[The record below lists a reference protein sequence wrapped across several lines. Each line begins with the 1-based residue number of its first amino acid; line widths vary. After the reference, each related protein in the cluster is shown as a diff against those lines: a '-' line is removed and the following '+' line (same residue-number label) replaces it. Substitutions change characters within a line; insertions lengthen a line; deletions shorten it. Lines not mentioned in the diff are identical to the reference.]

1 MKRIGIASRLN
12 LEKHEKTFHS
22 VVRYLK
28 KEGKDI
34 YLEGRVATLM
44 GIKKYKEFIPGK
56 TEVDLVL
63 VMGGDGTILRITSQ
77 MKDINCKFFGINMG
91 HLGFLS
97 EIPPV
102 QVGKT
107 LGRIFAGH
115 YTIDRRTMLQVD
127 LERGKKKIKR
137 FHALNE
143 ASITQG
149 TLSRLIT
156 LKTKVDGKKLA
167 NYRSDGLIIATPTG
181 STAYNLSAG
190 GPIVYPSVKAIIITP
205 ICPHSFN
212 QKPIVI
218 PDNKKVT
225 VLVASD
231 YEKINL
237 TIDGQQS
244 LIVKNEDIINVQRG
258 ASVEFIRLPKE
269 SYFQTLR
276 QKLGW
281 GGKVEK
287 LY

>member
-1 MKRIGIASRLN
+1 MKKVAIVSRMH

-28 KEGKDI
+28 KEGKEMF
-34 YLEGRVATLM
+34 LEERVAKLM
-44 GIKKYKEFIPGK
+44 GLKKYKEFIPGETK
-56 TEVDLVL
+56 VDLVI
-63 VMGGDGTILRITSQ
+63 VMGGDGTILRIVSK

-102 QVGKT
+102 QIGKT

-115 YTIDRRTMLQVD
+115 HTIDKRMMLQID
-127 LERGKKKIKR
+127 LERNKKKIKQ

-143 ASITQG
+143 VSVTQG

-167 NYRSDGLIIATPTG
+167 NYRSDGLIVATPTG

-190 GPIVYPSVKAIIITP
+190 GPIVYPTMKAMIITP

-218 PDNKKVT
+218 PDNKKVS

-231 YEKINL
+231 YETINL
-237 TIDGQQS
+237 TIDGQRS
-244 LIVKNEDIINVQRG
+244 LLVQNGDIIHVKRG

-276 QKLGW
+276 KKLGW

>member
-1 MKRIGIASRLN
+1 MKRVAIASRLH

-22 VVRYLK
+22 IVRYLK
-28 KEGKDI
+28 KEKKELF
-34 YLEGRVATLM
+34 LEKRVADLM
-44 GIKKYKEFIPGK
+44 KIKKYNEFIPGE

-63 VMGGDGTILRITSQ
+63 VLGGDGTILRVVNK
-77 MKDINCKFFGINMG
+77 MKDINTKFFGINMG

-102 QVGKT
+102 QITKS

-115 YTIDRRTMLQVD
+115 YTIDKRMMLQIN
-127 LERGKKKIKR
+127 LERDKKKINK

-143 ASITQG
+143 VSITQG

-156 LKTKVDGKKLA
+156 LKAKVNGKKLA
-167 NYRSDGLIIATPTG
+167 NYRSDGLIVSTPTG

-190 GPIVYPSVKAIIITP
+190 GPIVYPTMKAIIITP

-218 PDNKKVT
+218 PDNKKVSI
-225 VLVASD
+225 LVASD
-231 YEKINL
+231 YETINL

-244 LIVKNEDIINVQRG
+244 LLLKNDDIVHVKLG
-258 ASVEFIRLPKE
+258 SSVEFIRLPNE
-269 SYFQTLR
+269 NYFQTLR